1 MRNPRIGVAA
11 LVVSAAVYAAGPVL
25 ACGIDGVPSLS
36 GNGSLAHLNT
46 QRASE
51 GNLGHWAPF
60 VFATPYRIKQT
71 IRFKEN
77 LADLHKSLLPQ
88 AFGHPW
94 RWTFGDG
101 SMAVGLTTHHA
112 YARPG
117 VYKVIVSAYYSG
129 YKAWFEFD
137 AALIHVR

>member
-1 MRNPRIGVAA
+1 MRIRVGVAA
-11 LVVSAAVYAAGPVL
+11 LAVSAAVYAAGPVL

-46 QRASE
+46 QRASA
-51 GNLGHWAPF
+51 GSLGHWAPF
-60 VFATPYRIKQT
+60 VFVVPYRVRQT
-71 IRFKEN
+71 ITFKEN

-94 RWTFGDG
+94 HWSFGDG
-101 SMAVGLTTHHA
+101 RTAVGLTTHHSYSHA
-112 YARPG
+112 G
-117 VYKVIVSAYYSG
+117 VYKVVASAYYSD